1 MEENKIILKKSFTIV
16 ELIVVLSI
24 IAIFLGLGMANYQN
38 YQQET
43 LLKQESK
50 NFVENFELTK
60 KKAFSSELYDL
71 NCINFNGYR
80 LVINPDNKSYDIFF
94 GCNNSYSKIQTF
106 NLPENIV
113 FQSIPVSN
121 FYFPPML
128 DGFFINQVVNLRI
141 KNNSTGKC
149 VNVFINRKGV
159 VRIDDLLV
167 DC

>member
-1 MEENKIILKKSFTIV
+1 MEENKIILKRSFTIV
-16 ELIVVLSI
+16 EVIVVLSI
-24 IAIFLGLGMANYQN
+24 TAIFLGLGMANYQN

-50 NFVENFELTK
+50 NFVDNFELTK
-60 KKAFSSELYDL
+60 KKSASSELYNL

-80 LVINPDNKSYDIFF
+80 LVINSDNKSYDIFF
-94 GCNNSYSKIQTF
+94 GCNNNYLKIQTF

-113 FQSIPVSN
+113 FQSVPVSN

-141 KNNSTGKC
+141 KNHSIGRCINIS
-149 VNVFINRKGV
+149 INRKGV